1 MHYLKIAQ
9 YSMFHSQEQ
18 YIQTG
23 EKYVNWS
30 VLLGVLEFQFGDWE
44 RQTWEKSDDGK
55 ERHPRKLNTIAC
67 RNNEAVAHGNF
78 SLKWVLADGV
88 GAEIWP
94 RASGTNAAPV
104 LCFCA
109 KFHNTVNGH

>member
-9 YSMFHSQEQ
+9 YSMFHSPEH
-18 YIQTG
+18 YIQTR
-23 EKYVNWS
+23 EKCVYWNV
-30 VLLGVLEFQFGDWE
+30 VRGPRDWE
-44 RQTWEKSDDGK
+44 RQTWAKSDDSK

-67 RNNEAVAHGNF
+67 RNNEAVVHGNF

-94 RASGTNAAPV
+94 RASGTKAAPV

-109 KFHNTVNGH
+109 KFHNPVNGH